1 MLGGYLNLN
10 FFGIS
15 AFAGIFGEQRIRCA
29 DGLYSACVMYHFD
42 I

>member
-15 AFAGIFGEQRIRCA
+15 AFAGIFGERRGGRA
-29 DGLYSACVMYHFD
+29 DGLYSAGVMYHFD